1 MILIILTL
9 ILCIIIFAITLYNQK
24 FNFISIK
31 LKNITER
38 INSSLIK
45 RKKLLED
52 SEQIIKSEL
61 NTKKAI
67 YENLKDLNKEKQDMI
82 KLDRKLLVYIKEFYL
97 IKDKYKK
104 LQHNNDFEKITFSIC
119 DNEEKLN
126 AYKQYYND
134 TILEY
139 NKIIKIFP
147 FSILSIIKGRK
158 EKEFFDKE
166 SINDTDYNDFKY

>member
-67 YENLKDLNKEKQDMI
+67 YENLKDLNKEKLDMI

-97 IKDKYKK
+97 IKDKYKNPI
-104 LQHNNDFEKITFSIC
+104 LILMTFHPTF
-119 DNEEKLN
+119 
-126 AYKQYYND
+126 
-134 TILEY
+134 TIL
-139 NKIIKIFP
+139 
-147 FSILSIIKGRK
+147 SGSIIY
-158 EKEFFDKE
+158 FYLLLFHQI
-166 SINDTDYNDFKY
+166 SLAI